1 MAVAAAVAVALLIL
15 YAVAAPRERGQ
26 NPHWA
31 KEVYLCY
38 SPGAA
43 APDIAALAAKFNAEV
58 ATARQVEVY
67 LAAGGSGP
75 LPPAGGQ
82 APAGVWLYGAKPRR
96 GTDGVAP
103 FGGGR
108 GRWFQPG

>member
-1 MAVAAAVAVALLIL
+1 MGSDAAAVSAAAAIAVALLIL
-15 YAVAAPRERGQ
+15 YAVAVRRERGQ

-31 KEVYLCY
+31 KEVYLCD

-43 APDIAALAAKFNAEV
+43 AEDVAAKYDAEV

-67 LAAGGSGP
+67 RGAGGRR
-75 LPPAGGQ
+75 PPAGV
-82 APAGVWLYGAKPRR
+82 PAGGVWLYGAKPRR
-96 GTDGVAP
+96 GTRGVAP

-108 GRWFQPG
+108 WFQPG